1 MIPRDTVERV
11 LDAAQIVDVIGDFV
25 DLKRRGANWIACC
38 PFHNEKS
45 PSFYVD
51 GQKQV
56 YHCFGCKAG
65 GSVIQFV
72 MDIER
77 LTFPEAVEFLANQLH
92 MPLPELQ
99 NDPAYEK
106 RRSLKE
112 RIYLANKAAA
122 RLYHQHLW
130 QEDGADILAYV
141 KKRGQFDAGVRGF
154 GIGAA
159 TPVAHLG
166 N

>member
-1 MIPRDTVERV
+1 MRFPPSW
-11 LDAAQIVDVIGDFV
+11 LDELRARADIVQIVGQYVQ
-25 DLKRRGANWIACC
+25 LKKNGRKYWGLC
-38 PFHNEKS
+38 PFHGEKTA
-45 PSFYVD
+45 SFSVD
-51 GQKQV
+51 PEKQLF
-56 YHCFGCKAG
+56 YCFGCKAG

-112 RIYLANKAAA
+112 RIYLANKK
-122 RLYHQHLW
+122 
-130 QEDGADILAYV
+130 D
-141 KKRGQFDAGVRGF
+141 
-154 GIGAA
+154 
-159 TPVAHLG
+159 
-166 N
+166 